1 MASGKAVYCF
11 DIDGTLC
18 TQRSGD
24 YDRAE
29 PWPDRIAVVNSLW
42 DAGHRIILY
51 TARGSG
57 TGIDWRAITEAQLR
71 TWNVRYHELWFGKPP
86 ADIFIDDRAVT
97 ADGWF
102 AAREPLAGGEG

>member
-51 TARGSG
+51 TALSFERGMSG
-57 TGIDWRAITEAQLR
+57 IMNCGSAS
-71 TWNVRYHELWFGKPP
+71 HPP
-86 ADIFIDDRAVT
+86 TSSSTIA
-97 ADGWF
+97 
-102 AAREPLAGGEG
+102 P